1 MKERRRYKR
10 FSLLIPLKIQR
21 FYSNKIENTITRD
34 ISQGGLRIKSECFF
48 MPKERI
54 KILLDNPLF
63 NAVNGRIVWIKK
75 MQLPDSFEAGIEFIE
90 LDSYTRKLL
99 FLKFLN
105 FNL

>member
-1 MKERRRYKR
+1 
-10 FSLLIPLKIQR
+10 
-21 FYSNKIENTITRD
+21 
-34 ISQGGLRIKSECFF
+34 